1 MKIAVINFSGNV
13 GKSTIA
19 RHLLSARMPGA
30 AVVSVESI
38 NADSASEHTI
48 RGGAFGQLQQDL
60 QLEDKVIVDVGAS
73 NVEQFLAL
81 MRQYDESY
89 DDYDLF
95 VVPTVPAPK
104 QQKDTQECI
113 KELAKIGV
121 PAHKIFIIFN
131 QVEPGQDVADVFEP
145 VLNFVRNTPRCNCN
159 ADLDSVIYK
168 NDVFALLRASG
179 QSVTDVLA
187 DTTDF
192 KAQIRE
198 ATDPDTKLALAEKL
212 SVRRLAVGVNRNL
225 DAVFERV
232 MQSCQVG

>member
-30 AVVSVESI
+30 SVVSVESI
-38 NADSASEHTI
+38 NADSASDLTI

-60 QLEDKVIVDVGAS
+60 QLEEKAIVDVGAS

-81 MRQYDESY
+81 MRQYDESH

-104 QQKDTQECI
+104 QQKDTAECVR
-113 KELAKIGV
+113 ELAKMGV
-121 PAHKIFIIFN
+121 PPHKICVVFN
-131 QVEPGQDVADVFEP
+131 LVEPGQDVEAVFEP
-145 VLNFVRNTPRCNCN
+145 VFNFVHTTGLCTADPRT
-159 ADLDSVIYK
+159 VIYK

-198 ATDPDTKLALAEKL
+198 ATDPDTKLALAERL
-212 SVRRLAVGVNRNL
+212 SVKRLAVGVNRNL